1 MRTKCSEACRSVK
14 FCNYT
19 RSCSQFPHQ
28 LSPTYTQKAKKL
40 WVKKKRTSFTHSRY
54 ETAKAQQTSETAGIN
69 YVRTRKSFVYLP
81 SQYFNLPFTAGI
93 SPTSLLSYFN
103 DETRVYLLFEIRGSF
118 DMLQQSH
125 PEGRQTFKSTN
136 IFLTR
141 WPETDLV
148 VIDTILSLLLFR
160 RHADTIDG
168 LRCDVATAS
177 LRNCRKE

>member
-1 MRTKCSEACRSVK
+1 MG
-14 FCNYT
+14 
-19 RSCSQFPHQ
+19 
-28 LSPTYTQKAKKL
+28 KK
-40 WVKKKRTSFTHSRY
+40 KKKRTSFTHSRY
-54 ETAKAQQTSETAGIN
+54 ETAKAQYPKRPVN

-81 SQYFNLPFTAGI
+81 SQYFNLLFTAGI

-141 WPETDLV
+141 RPETDLV

>member
-1 MRTKCSEACRSVK
+1 MG
-14 FCNYT
+14 
-19 RSCSQFPHQ
+19 
-28 LSPTYTQKAKKL
+28 
-40 WVKKKRTSFTHSRY
+40 KKKNEHLSLILVMKRPKHNKHPKRPV
-54 ETAKAQQTSETAGIN
+54 N

-81 SQYFNLPFTAGI
+81 SQYFNLLFTAGI

-177 LRNCRKE
+177 LRNGRLA